1 VGKNKEVLYS
11 MQTDSIFIILTKTNF
26 RQEVLES
33 TQPVFV
39 EFFTDWCGIC
49 HINAPLLRNMAL
61 KFRTR
66 IKFCKINVDDYGD
79 IGKEYGVQK
88 IPTMLFFKDGQIM
101 DYIIGIAP
109 RAILVQKLETLLQS

>member
-1 VGKNKEVLYS
+1 
-11 MQTDSIFIILTKTNF
+11 MQTDSIFITLTETNF

-39 EFFTDWCGIC
+39 EFFTEWCGTC
-49 HINAPLLRNMAL
+49 HINAPILREMVL

-66 IKFCKINVDDYGD
+66 IKFCKINMDDYGD

-88 IPTMLFFKDGQIM
+88 IPTMLFFQNGQVV
-101 DYIIGIAP
+101 DYMVGIAP
-109 RAILVQKLETLLQS
+109 RAILVHKLETLLQS